1 MERIRKTEEEF
12 SKDTWLQAVRRR
24 GQGEQADIDI
34 LEKLPGGL
42 RYNTSFQPSAAV
54 QLDKPNTDM
63 SKGTQQSKS

>member
-12 SKDTWLQAVRRR
+12 SKGTSLQAVRRR

-34 LEKLPGGL
+34 LKKLPGGL

-54 QLDKPNTDM
+54 
-63 SKGTQQSKS
+63 